1 MEVLITVEVLQQWK
15 SSVNGKPVLVEF
27 LQLGGPEKVEG
38 LRQWRSFD
46 NAGPYNR
53 DIGGLATIEVL
64 ETVEVL

>member
-1 MEVLITVEVLQQWK
+1 M
-15 SSVNGKPVLVEF
+15 LVEF
-27 LQLGGPEKVEG
+27 LQLGDPEKVEG